1 MARKK
6 EQPETTADKLEQ
18 PVTRLVAGRGSATRP
33 AAKKKTRRAATK
45 KKVAATKA
53 RSRRAGTRV
62 PVEDDGPPAPPGS
75 TSLVIVESPAKAKTI
90 GKYLGRGY
98 RVKATVGHVR
108 DLPEKKLGI
117 DIEKGFEPE
126 YVTIAGKEKTLAE
139 LKSAA
144 SDSKE
149 VFLATDPDR
158 EGEAIAW
165 HVAEQIKRRGGAP
178 VRRVLFHEIT
188 KDAVQRALASAGTI
202 DERKVEAQQARRVLD
217 RLVGYKASP
226 ILWKT
231 VKKGISAG
239 RVQTVALRLIVE
251 REREIRAFTAVE
263 YWSIEAQLEKDGQQ
277 FTARLHHVD
286 GKKPEIP
293 NEQTAKGI
301 VEAVTA
307 IAKRELKQSPIR
319 NPQRAPAQS
328 VVGVFPVSDV
338 KRRERRKNPAA
349 PFTTSTLQQEAAK
362 KLG

>member
-1 MARKK
+1 MGVLRSTT
-6 EQPETTADKLEQ
+6 TTAEDLEQ
-18 PVTRLVAGRGSATRP
+18 PVTRRVAGRGSAARP

-251 REREIRAFTAVE
+251 REREIRAFKAVE
-263 YWSIEAQLEKDGQQ
+263 YWTIEAQLEKNEQR
-277 FTARLHHVD
+277 FTAKLHHLD
-286 GKKPEIP
+286 GKKPEIG
-293 NEQTAKGI
+293 K
-301 VEAVTA
+301 EA
-307 IAKRELKQSPIR
+307 
-319 NPQRAPAQS
+319 
-328 VVGVFPVSDV
+328 D
-338 KRRERRKNPAA
+338 
-349 PFTTSTLQQEAAK
+349 
-362 KLG
+362 